1 MRTSSKDFIVKN
13 TNPESKYY
21 TILQYQEFIDDSE
34 CYRTDTDCDKVF
46 AKAVKLGMS
55 KNITTT
61 NPTQFRYYVRA
72 NSKKQL
78 LDPFPRYG
86 MGEQK
91 NSFIDKVCK
100 GENNY
105 IEVTQSAFNKYL
117 NFLKTENNQWLV
129 QAQREIL

>member
-61 NPTQFRYYVRA
+61 KPDFVVYAV
-72 NSKKQL
+72 
-78 LDPFPRYG
+78 
-86 MGEQK
+86 
-91 NSFIDKVCK
+91 
-100 GENNY
+100 NY
-105 IEVTQSAFNKYL
+105 NI
-117 NFLKTENNQWLV
+117 LKIQNGLGG
-129 QAQREIL
+129 ILFGN